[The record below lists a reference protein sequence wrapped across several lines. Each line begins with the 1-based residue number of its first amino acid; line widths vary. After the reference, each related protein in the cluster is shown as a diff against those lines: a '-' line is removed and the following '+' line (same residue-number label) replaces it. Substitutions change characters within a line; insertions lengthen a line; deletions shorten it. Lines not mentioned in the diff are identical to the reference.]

1 MTADPARRRMPVN
14 RIPSPRL
21 AADMPLSAPANS
33 LSAKLLA
40 LTILFVLLAEVLV
53 YTPSI
58 ARFRLSYLEEKL
70 AAAHI
75 AALSV
80 EAAPDFMVTRALQAK
95 LLAYAGAH
103 AIDLVQPDARV
114 YMLSSTMPPRV
125 DAVLDLRAGSNWSLT
140 TDALMA
146 LVRGEARVIR
156 VIDRSPKDRAL
167 RIEVT
172 MDERPM
178 IDAMREFTRSFLAVS
193 VAISLIAGGLLF
205 VALNGLLVRPM
216 RRLTASMVAF
226 GRAPDAAPAVPAD
239 RGRRDEIGVA
249 GRELTAMQET
259 VRTALRQRAR
269 LAALGTAVAKINHDL
284 RAILSTAALLSERL
298 GESADPEVR
307 RVTPRLMASID
318 RAVELCG
325 QTLSFTRDGVLPLN
339 PESADL
345 RALADQVGMEVL
357 ATVRPDGQRVEAAW
371 DNRIPVGL
379 TIRADPGQLARA
391 LVNLGRNAV
400 QAGASTVGIAAEPS
414 ENRTDGKI
422 VVTIADD
429 GPGLPPR
436 ARENLF
442 QPFAGSA
449 RAGGVGLGLAIAREI
464 ARAHGG
470 DLRLVSSTAQG
481 TRFALELPATIG
493 HPAVA
498 SESFAPH

>member
-1 MTADPARRRMPVN
+1 
-14 RIPSPRL
+14 
-21 AADMPLSAPANS
+21 MPLPTPAAS
-33 LSAKLLA
+33 LSAKLLT

-70 AAAHI
+70 AAAHL

-80 EAAPDFMVTRALQAK
+80 EAAPDFMVTKALQAK

-125 DAVLDLRAGSNWSLT
+125 DAVLDLRAGSNWSLIA
-140 TDALMA
+140 DALMA
-146 LVRGEARVIR
+146 LVRSDDRTIR

-167 RIEVT
+167 RVEVT

-178 IDAMREFTRSFLAVS
+178 IAAMRDFTRSFLGVS
-193 VAISLIAGGLLF
+193 VAISLIAGGMLF

-226 GRAPDAAPAVPAD
+226 GRAPEAVAPSWP
-239 RGRRDEIGVA
+239 GRHRADEIGVA
-249 GRELTAMQET
+249 GQELAAMQET
-259 VRTALRQRAR
+259 VRIALRQRSR

-298 GESADPEVR
+298 GESGDPEVR

-325 QTLSFTRDGVLPLN
+325 QTLSFTRDGVLPLT
-339 PESADL
+339 PAPVDL
-345 RALADQVGMEVL
+345 HDLVGQVGAEVL

-371 DNRIPVGL
+371 QNRVPPGL
-379 TIRADPGQLARA
+379 SVQADREQLGRA
-391 LVNLGRNAV
+391 LANLGRNAV
-400 QAGASTVGIAAEPS
+400 QAGATTVTVTAESPDT
-414 ENRTDGKI
+414 ETGKRII
-422 VVTIADD
+422 VTLADD

-436 ARENLF
+436 ARDNLF
-442 QPFAGSA
+442 EPFAGSA

-470 DLRLVSSTAQG
+470 DLHLVGSTARG
-481 TRFALELPATIG
+481 TLFALELSATIG
-493 HPAVA
+493 HSTAGE
-498 SESFAPH
+498 ESFVPH